1 MMRIPFCVSL
11 TIKASFSPE
20 GEREGYKL
28 KMVWRKKEKREEI
41 MEKRKKK
48 EEKLKRKRE
57 EKSWLCD
64 ELKDT
69 CTSQQC

>member
-1 MMRIPFCVSL
+1 MMRMPFCVSL

-41 MEKRKKK
+41 MEKKEKGGKIEKKK
-48 EEKLKRKRE
+48 RGK
-57 EKSWLCD
+57 
-64 ELKDT
+64 ELVM
-69 CTSQQC
+69 